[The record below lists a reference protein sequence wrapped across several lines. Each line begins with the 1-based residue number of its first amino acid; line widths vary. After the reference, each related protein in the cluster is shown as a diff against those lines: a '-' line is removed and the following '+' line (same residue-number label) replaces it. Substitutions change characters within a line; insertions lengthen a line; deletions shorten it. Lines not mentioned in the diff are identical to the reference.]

1 MKATRNS
8 HQEKKL
14 RKRRELD
21 ALIKDV
27 GGGRKRRRVGVDEEL
42 LSKEDESSS
51 DSGEGQIHEGVG
63 VTVWRNSGTPRQY
76 TVLWGLKWALTIG
89 TIFLLGTIT
98 VWLHISTRFEL
109 DVVRRHIVRGE
120 CYGEPR
126 EELIFIV
133 MMKCTKGKIVGR
145 LKYNLTILCDA

>member
-1 MKATRNS
+1 M
-8 HQEKKL
+8 

-51 DSGEGQIHEGVG
+51 ESGDGQIHEGVG
-63 VTVWRNSGTPRQY
+63 VTVWRNSRPPRQY
-76 TVLWGLKWALTIG
+76 TLWWGIKWGFTVG

-98 VWLHISTRFEL
+98 VWLQISTRFEL

-120 CYGEPR
+120 CMLWRAILFYED
-126 EELIFIV
+126 IDTD
-133 MMKCTKGKIVGR
+133 CYR
-145 LKYNLTILCDA
+145 LNYRH